1 MKMSDADRTQ
11 ILNACQ
17 FLRDRGYSLVDS
29 DEYSIDL
36 SDGEHIF
43 TIEYD
48 RYYDGAFCHIE
59 FIIEQESFSVGFI
72 KSSTIGG
79 DYSECSNNLSKVLYI
94 LDYAKKH
101 YDDVSN
107 IELCRSIYKRL
118 REATW
123 NIDGSKK

>member
-48 RYYDGAFCHIE
+48 RYYDGIVCSIKFV
-59 FIIEQESFSVGFI
+59 IEQEEFDVGII
-72 KSSTIGG
+72 KSFTIGW
-79 DYSECSNNLSKVLYI
+79 DHEYSNNLSEVLYI